1 MLGVGSA
8 LSALAARFNGLSGPE
23 IKAMVQAAAS
33 QRLHPPFMARR
44 GPHRRVRFV
53 RGHHIDRSRYTGAML
68 RALRAER
75 GCGRPPKVLAARRAL
90 RETEAE
96 LRAEADL
103 RSAHTSHKG
112 RA

>member
-33 QRLHPPFMARR
+33 QRLHPAFMTPRV
-44 GPHRRVRFV
+44 PHRRVRFV
-53 RGHHIDRSRYTGAML
+53 RGHHVDRSRYSGAML

-75 GCGRPPKVLAARRAL
+75 GCGRPPKVLAARRA
-90 RETEAE
+90 RQQG
-96 LRAEADL
+96 
-103 RSAHTSHKG
+103 SAS
-112 RA
+112 A